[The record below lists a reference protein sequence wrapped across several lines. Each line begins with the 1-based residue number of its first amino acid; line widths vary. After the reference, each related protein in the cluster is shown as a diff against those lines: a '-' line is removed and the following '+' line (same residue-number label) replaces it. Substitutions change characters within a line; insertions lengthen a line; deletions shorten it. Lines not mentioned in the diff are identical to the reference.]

1 MIWENSTKIEA
12 IAKILLNLATLY
24 IEYIHKILSICSVA
38 LIEDRIYASLTI
50 ESQLQNQIEV
60 VMAVQMLKRLF
71 TVEEYYQMAAAGIL
85 TENDRVELIEGE
97 IVEMAAIGS
106 RHGACVNR
114 LNSLFSQLL
123 GIRAIVGV
131 QNPVRLNNNSEP
143 QPDIALLQPRPDFYA
158 DGHPQPQDIF
168 LIIEVADTTIEYD
181 REVKL
186 PLYASS
192 RISEIWI
199 INLNHEVI
207 EVYRNPNN
215 NRYESVQ
222 IFQRGSQITIPAFA
236 ELSLAVN
243 DILG

>member
-1 MIWENSTKIEA
+1 
-12 IAKILLNLATLY
+12 
-24 IEYIHKILSICSVA
+24 
-38 LIEDRIYASLTI
+38 
-50 ESQLQNQIEV
+50 
-60 VMAVQMLKRLF
+60 MAVQMLKRLF

-85 TENDRVELIEGE
+85 TENDRVELIKGE
-97 IVEMAAIGS
+97 IVKMAALGS

-114 LNSLFSQLL
+114 LNSLFWQLL
-123 GIRAIVGV
+123 GIRAIVAV

-158 DGHPQPQDIF
+158 SAHPQPSDIF

-192 RISEIWI
+192 GISEIWI
-199 INLNHEVI
+199 INLNQEVI

-222 IFQRGSQITIPAFA
+222 IFQRNSQIDIPAFA
-236 ELSLAVN
+236 NFSLAV
-243 DILG
+243 DEILG